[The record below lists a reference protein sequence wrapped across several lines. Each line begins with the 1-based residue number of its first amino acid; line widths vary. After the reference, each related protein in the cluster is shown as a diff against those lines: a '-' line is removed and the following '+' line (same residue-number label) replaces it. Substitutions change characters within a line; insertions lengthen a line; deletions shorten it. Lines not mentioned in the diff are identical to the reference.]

1 MDLVLDEL
9 EDCVSDP
16 TDVEMVIEQQE
27 MARVIREFLDGL
39 PVTERRIFL
48 RRYWYMDSI
57 AGIALEFDFTESK
70 TASILHR
77 TWGKLRDKL
86 ESEGY
91 L

>member
-16 TDVEMVIEQQE
+16 TDVEITIEQHE
-27 MARVIREFLDGL
+27 MAKIIREFLDTL

-70 TASILHR
+70 TASLLHR
-77 TWGKLRDKL
+77 TRKKLRNKL

>member
-9 EDCVSDP
+9 EDCISDP
-16 TDVEMVIEQQE
+16 TDVETVIEQQE

-39 PVTERRIFL
+39 GETERRIFL

-70 TASILHR
+70 TASMLHR
-77 TWGKLRDKL
+77 TRGKLRDKL